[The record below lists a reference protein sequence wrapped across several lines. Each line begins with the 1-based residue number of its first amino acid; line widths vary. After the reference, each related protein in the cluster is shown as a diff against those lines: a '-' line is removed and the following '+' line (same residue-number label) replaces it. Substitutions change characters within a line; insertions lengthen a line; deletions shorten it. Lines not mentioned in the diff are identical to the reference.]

1 MATKKTTGIDA
12 YKDRTTAPIGAI
24 QIDPKTRKPIAPK
37 KKTTTNKRK
46 GK

>member
-1 MATKKTTGIDA
+1 MANTKKPGIDA
-12 YKDRTTAPIGAI
+12 YKNRMTAPVGAV

-37 KKTTTNKRK
+37 KTGTKRK

>member
-12 YKDRTTAPIGAI
+12 YKDRMTAPIGAV

-37 KKTTTNKRK
+37 KKTTNKRK

>member
-1 MATKKTTGIDA
+1 MATKKTSIKD
-12 YKDRTTAPIGAI
+12 YKDRLTAPIGAV

-37 KKTTTNKRK
+37 KTSNKRK